1 MAGKKDRSRFSIKFN
16 ERDPSHESVIRL
28 LEQQP
33 PHSKAQFI
41 VNAILHY
48 VHCPETPDI
57 TQVQSAAPAPAVD
70 RALIEKIV
78 SEILLQQ
85 GIVRTTPEKTE
96 EQKAYAN
103 TETIQIKEEIAGTE
117 EQNLPDTLDD
127 TVRAMIASTMSA
139 FRNE

>member
-1 MAGKKDRSRFSIKFN
+1 MTQKKDRSRFSIKFN

-57 TQVQSAAPAPAVD
+57 MQGQVTGPVSAVD
-70 RALIEKIV
+70 RVFIEKMV
-78 SEILLQQ
+78 SEILLQKD
-85 GIVRTTPEKTE
+85 IERMSSEKNE
-96 EQKAYAN
+96 EQKGYKK
-103 TETIQIKEEIAGTE
+103 TETIQAKEEMEGME
-117 EQNLPDTLDD
+117 EQKKQDALNN